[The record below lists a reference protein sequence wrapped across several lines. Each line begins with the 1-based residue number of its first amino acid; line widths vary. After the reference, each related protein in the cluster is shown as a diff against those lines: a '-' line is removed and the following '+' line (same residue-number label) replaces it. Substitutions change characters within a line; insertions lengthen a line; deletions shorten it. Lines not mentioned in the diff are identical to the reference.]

1 MKLLLKSGN
10 WKLWYFK
17 LVYQAFTDKEWGYLV
32 WADRDV
38 WLLVVSLFRFL
49 LKSMFVA
56 IMAKTPLLFYL
67 K

>member
-38 WLLVVSLFRFL
+38 WLLVVSLFGMPIF
-49 LKSMFVA
+49 
-56 IMAKTPLLFYL
+56 
-67 K
+67 